1 MTEFFLAFLILLA
14 TVTAMSVGVLRGRK
28 PISGSCGG
36 LNNLSLDG
44 GCEICG
50 GDAAK
55 CEQPDKITSG
65 DAFYPASSLPAATR
79 RPN

>member
-1 MTEFFLAFLILLA
+1 MIEFLLTFLILLMIVSGMA
-14 TVTAMSVGVLRGRK
+14 IGVMRGRK

-36 LNNLSLDG
+36 LNNIGLTG

-55 CEQPDKITSG
+55 CEAEQDNRG
-65 DAFYPASSLPAATR
+65 AATTSYYDAS
-79 RPN
+79 